1 MTEAGCQCTMQSHNE
16 RSYAGAAVR
25 ICAYLV
31 DQLIVLMVIGVVAGF
46 LGILRLLGLD
56 VILDKE
62 ILFTYTVS
70 AIIYYIVRKIYYIAF
85 TYTSGQTVG
94 KKVFRIKVVN
104 DDMSKATFWR
114 VVYRETIGRFLAEV
128 YIFGFIGYFI
138 ILLDDKKRGI
148 HDRLSD
154 TRVVYEERVN
164 NEPERKPYVGI
175 VQRNQQQEAAA
186 NEQQVNEEQV
196 MAQNEEEQFIEKSY
210 DEVSV
215 SEPVEEQISEEAY
228 DETDEFVEE
237 TSDLEVPKLDGEV
250 EIEE

>member
-1 MTEAGCQCTMQSHNE
+1 MQNHNE

-25 ICAYLV
+25 ICAYLI
-31 DQLIVLMVIGVVAGF
+31 DQFIVLMVIGVVAGF
-46 LGILRLLGLD
+46 LGVLKLLGLD

-62 ILFTYTVS
+62 VLFTYTVS

-85 TYTSGQTVG
+85 TYTSGQTIG
-94 KKVFRIKVVN
+94 KKIFRIKVVN

-164 NEPERKPYVGI
+164 NEPERKQYVGI
-175 VQRNQQQEAAA
+175 VQNKQEADI
-186 NEQQVNEEQV
+186 NDEVNESEEAQV
-196 MAQNEEEQFIEKSY
+196 MDENIENELENQYTDENLDIEETI
-210 DEVSV
+210 
-215 SEPVEEQISEEAY
+215 VEEQIVDDVQEEIT
-228 DETDEFVEE
+228 EVVEEE
-237 TSDLEVPKLDGEV
+237 TSELEVPKLDDDFEV
-250 EIEE
+250 IE

>member
-1 MTEAGCQCTMQSHNE
+1 MMEVGCQCTMQNHNE

-25 ICAYLV
+25 ICAYLI
-31 DQLIVLMVIGVVAGF
+31 DQFIVLMVIGVVAGL
-46 LGILRLLGLD
+46 LGALKLLGLD

-62 ILFTYTVS
+62 VLFTYTVS
-70 AIIYYIVRKIYYIAF
+70 AIIYYIVRKLYYIAF

-94 KKVFRIKVVN
+94 KKIFRIKVVN
-104 DDMSKATFWR
+104 DDMSKASFWR

-164 NEPERKPYVGI
+164 NEPERKQYVGL
-175 VQRNQQQEAAA
+175 VQNKQAADINDEASALEEVQDMDENIENELENQD
-186 NEQQVNEEQV
+186 VEESL
-196 MAQNEEEQFIEKSY
+196 NG
-210 DEVSV
+210 
-215 SEPVEEQISEEAY
+215 EEQIVDDIEE
-228 DETDEFVEE
+228 EITEEVEE
-237 TSDLEVPKLDGEV
+237 EISEVEVPKA
-250 EIEE
+250 EEDF